1 MVQLSAVPL
10 YLVFVTNFVAV
21 TGFPGKISQKLLK

>member
-10 YLVFVTNFVAV
+10 HLVFVTNFVAV
-21 TGFPGKISQKLLK
+21 TGFPGQISQKLLK